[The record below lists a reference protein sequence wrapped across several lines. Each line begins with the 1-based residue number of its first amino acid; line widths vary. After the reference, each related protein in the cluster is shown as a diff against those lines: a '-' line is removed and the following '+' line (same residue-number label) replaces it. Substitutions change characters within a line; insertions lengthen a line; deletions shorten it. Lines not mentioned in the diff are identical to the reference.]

1 MPTFT
6 NQVRFPGVR
15 AIRATDSALLVV
27 IDGQQVWIPQ
37 SQIDDESEVYAE
49 GDEGE
54 LVVSEWIATQKD
66 LV

>member
-1 MPTFT
+1 MPTFP
-6 NQVRFPGVR
+6 NQARFPDVR
-15 AIRATDSALLVV
+15 AIRSTDSALLVAV
-27 IDGQQVWIPQ
+27 DGREIWFPNSHV
-37 SQIDDESEVYAE
+37 DDESEVWQE